1 MFTGIVEA
9 KVSIHAVVDAPPA
22 RRLTVEAGDLARGV
36 RLGDSIALAGCCLTV
51 VGIDRSRLTFEA
63 GPETLARTHLGRLA
77 VGANINFERSLRLGD
92 RLGGHLVTGHVDGI
106 GTLQSRC
113 DEGQWSTCWFHAPAE
128 LLRHMV
134 PKGSVAVDGVSLTVV
149 DLRPDA
155 FSVQL
160 IPHTLAVTT
169 LGELTPGDPVNLETD
184 LLAKYVERQLAT
196 AHGRFDHLA
205 GKP

>member
-1 MFTGIVEA
+1 
-9 KVSIHAVVDAPPA
+9 
-22 RRLTVEAGDLARGV
+22 LTIEAGALARGV

-51 VGIDRSRLTFEA
+51 VGIDGSRLTFEA

-77 VGANINFERSLRLGD
+77 AGRSINFERSLRLGD

-106 GTLQSRC
+106 GILQSRR
-113 DEGQWSTCWFHAPAE
+113 DEGEWSTCWFNAPAE

-184 LLAKYVERQLAT
+184 LLAKYVERQLA
-196 AHGRFDHLA
+196 AARGLIDRLA
-205 GKP
+205 EAP